1 MIIDRRHIPWAAMC
15 IIATGLLTAL
25 YLANFHPE
33 RLPYPVSLPAFFG
46 EIPRT
51 HGTVG
56 GSPFGI
62 TLGVAAL
69 GIFIFAALLGV
80 RKKWPLLRIGHVQVW
95 LRAHIWLSI
104 FTLPLVLLHSGFGI
118 GGTMTRLVL
127 ILYAMVMVSG
137 FYGLALQQFMP
148 RLMAQRVPGEV
159 VYEQIPHLRG
169 LLVEQALVAKLGLMP
184 GDGKAREKVVN
195 ELRAIHQ
202 DDIKS
207 FKERHKLTANKWED
221 LMTSIPG
228 KPAPASP
235 AKAAPSKAPPE
246 PAPAPTAPAAT
257 SGPDAPA
264 APPSGAVPAAPVE
277 EPAPPADPSAET
289 LLEFLDGEVIPY
301 LRAWRGERHRLGRQ
315 EAADSLF
322 RLLKLNVSET
332 RRDDVEEMRAWCDD
346 RRQMD
351 LQMRLHHLL
360 HGWLFVHVPLSL
372 LLIFFTIWHACGA
385 LLFL

>member
-1 MIIDRRHIPWAAMC
+1 MIIDRRHIPWALMY
-15 IIATGLLTAL
+15 IVATGLLVAL

-33 RLPYPVSLPAFFG
+33 RLPYPVPLPAFFG

-51 HGTVG
+51 RGTIG

-62 TLGVAAL
+62 TMGIAAL
-69 GIFIFAALLGV
+69 GIFVFAALLGV

-104 FTLPLVLLHSGFGI
+104 FTLPLVLLHSGFGM
-118 GGTMTRLVL
+118 GGTMTRVLLVL
-127 ILYAMVMVSG
+127 YAVVMVSG

-159 VYEQIPHLRG
+159 VYEQIPHLRS
-169 LLVEQALVAKLGLMP
+169 LLVEQALVAKLRLMP
-184 GDGKAREKVVN
+184 GDGKAREKVVD
-195 ELRAIHQ
+195 ELRAMHHGEIR
-202 DDIKS
+202 S

-221 LMTSIPG
+221 LMTSIPE
-228 KPAPASP
+228 KPAPATPAKVALTDASP
-235 AKAAPSKAPPE
+235 AT
-246 PAPAPTAPAAT
+246 APTAAAAT

-264 APPSGAVPAAPVE
+264 APPSGAVPSAPAE
-277 EPAPPADPSAET
+277 KLAPPADSSAET
-289 LLEFLDGEVIPY
+289 LLEFLDGEIIPY

-322 RLLKLNVSET
+322 RLLKLNVSEDS
-332 RRDDVEEMRAWCDD
+332 RDEVEEMRVWCDD

-360 HGWLFVHVPLSL
+360 HGWLLVHVPFSL
-372 LLIFFTIWHACGA
+372 LLIFFTVWHACGA